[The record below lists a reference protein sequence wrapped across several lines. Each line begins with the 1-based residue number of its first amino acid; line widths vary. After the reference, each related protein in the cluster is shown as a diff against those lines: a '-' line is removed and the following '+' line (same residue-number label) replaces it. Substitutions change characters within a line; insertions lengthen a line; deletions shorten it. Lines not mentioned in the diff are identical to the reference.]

1 MIRNARCMARCN
13 VQLLK
18 GLEAKFGPQQKLHA
32 IIDGIDCLMF
42 AASEHQRC
50 KATGIV
56 DVKQL
61 LVIFNITSGLSKKLP
76 VLIRPLLKVVV
87 SVRVCSY

>member
-1 MIRNARCMARCN
+1 MARCN

-42 AASEHQRC
+42 AASNWQLATAASEHQRC

-61 LVIFNITSGLSKKLP
+61 LVIFNITSGLSKK
-76 VLIRPLLKVVV
+76 
-87 SVRVCSY
+87 SC